1 MKEKVVI
8 LGAGI
13 AGLSVG
19 YFLSRSGLYD
29 VVVLEQSDTVGG
41 LCASFPYK
49 NFTLDFGPH
58 KIYSVLPGIL
68 DDLVALMGDRA
79 LRVEKKNKIFLNGHY
94 LEYPLKLTN
103 LLKVLGPRHFLKILT
118 TFAFQKIHNLVRK
131 KNAQSYEDFMIQ
143 TFGRA
148 TYQLIFEPLAEKV
161 WGAPQSLHADMAR
174 IRVSSLNTFHLI
186 LRLLKL
192 LPESQET
199 SAKYFYY
206 PKKGFG
212 DFAEKLKEEI
222 QATGGKI
229 LTNTFVKKFHHKDN
243 QITGVTVEIGQGTI
257 EFSCDTLIS
266 SIALPQLLNYVLPEK
281 QAADVLSARHLLLV
295 YLLVNKPKVLDE
307 QWVFFPERKFIFSR
321 ISEQKNM
328 SEDTAPKNKTIV
340 CCDFTCEA
348 DSEIWST
355 NDDLLITRC
364 AQQLAEANLINLA
377 DIQKDACFV
386 IRKKN
391 FYPRYDL
398 HYLEKMAHVTSKLK
412 EFTNLLT
419 TGRLGMFN
427 YNNSDHCFDMGKFI
441 AQGLSDKK
449 TCPQIWTELE
459 ERVREYKIVD

>member
-13 AGLSVG
+13 AGLSVA
-19 YFLSRSGLYD
+19 YFLSKSGRYD
-29 VVVLEQSDTVGG
+29 VLVLEQSDTVGG

-68 DDLVALMGDRA
+68 DDLVALMGNRA
-79 LRVEKKNKIFLNGHY
+79 KRVEKKNKIFLNGHY

-103 LLKVLGPRHFLKILT
+103 LLKVLGPKHFLNILSG
-118 TFAFQKIHNLVRK
+118 FAFQKIHNIVGK
-131 KNAQSYEDFMIQ
+131 KEAQSYEDFMIQ
-143 TFGRA
+143 TFGQA

-192 LPESQET
+192 LPESDAT

-206 PKKGFG
+206 PQKGFG

-222 QATGGKI
+222 QAAGGKI
-229 LTNTFVKKFHHKDN
+229 LTSVSVKNLHQKDN
-243 QITGVTVEIGQGTI
+243 TITGINIQTEKATDFF
-257 EFSCDTLIS
+257 ECDTLIS
-266 SIALPQLLNYVLPEK
+266 SIPLTQLLKYALPEK
-281 QAADVLSARHLLLV
+281 QDTDSLLARHLVLV
-295 YLLVNKPKVLDE
+295 YLWVNKPKVLDE
-307 QWVFFPERKFIFSR
+307 QWVFFPERKYIFSR

-328 SEDTAPKNKTIV
+328 SENIGPKDKTIL

-348 DSEIWST
+348 DSQIWSAS
-355 NDDLLITRC
+355 DELLISRC
-364 AQQLAEANLINLA
+364 AEQLADAKIINLV
-377 DIQKDACFV
+377 DLQKDACFV

-398 HYLEKMAHVTSKLK
+398 DYLQKMAQVTSELK
-412 EFTNLLT
+412 KFKNLLT

-441 AQGLSDKK
+441 AQGLSEKK
-449 TCPQIWTELE
+449 SCPEIWSALE
-459 ERVREYKIVD
+459 ERVRDYKIVD

>member
-19 YFLSRSGLYD
+19 YFLSRSGRYE
-29 VVVLEQSDTVGG
+29 VVVLEQSQTVGG

-79 LRVEKKNKIFLNGHY
+79 LRVEKKNKIFINGHY

-103 LLKVLGPRHFLKILT
+103 LLNVLGPKHFLKILT

-143 TFGRA
+143 TFGQA

-229 LTNTFVKKFHHKDN
+229 LTNAFIKEFHHKDN
-243 QITGVTVEIGQGTI
+243 QITGITVEIGKGSAQ
-257 EFSCDTLIS
+257 FSCDTLIS

-281 QAADVLSARHLLLV
+281 QDADVLSARHLLLV
-295 YLLVNKPKVLDE
+295 YLFVNKPKVIDE

-328 SEDTAPKNKTIV
+328 SEDIAPDDKTIV

-364 AQQLAEANLINLA
+364 AQQLAEAKIMNLA

-398 HYLEKMAHVTSKLK
+398 QYLEKMAHVTSKLK
-412 EFTNLLT
+412 KFTNLLT

-449 TCPQIWTELE
+449 TCPQIWAELE

>member
-19 YFLSRSGLYD
+19 YFLSRSNRYE
-29 VVVLEQSDTVGG
+29 VVVLEQAQTIGG

-49 NFTLDFGPH
+49 DFTLDFGPH
-58 KIYSVLPGIL
+58 KMYSVLPGIL
-68 DDLVALMGDRA
+68 DDLVALMGKRA

-94 LEYPLKLTN
+94 LEYPLKLSN
-103 LLKVLGPRHFLKILT
+103 LLKVLGPKHFLKILSG
-118 TFAFQKIHNLVRK
+118 FAFQKIHNIVGK
-131 KNAQSYEDFMIQ
+131 KDAKSYEDFMIQ

-161 WGAPQSLHADMAR
+161 WGAPKSLHADMAR
-174 IRVSSLNTFHLI
+174 IRVSALNTFHLI
-186 LRLLKL
+186 LRLLKI
-192 LPESQET
+192 LPENDAT

-222 QATGGKI
+222 EATGGKI
-229 LTNTFVKKFHHKDN
+229 LTQASIKDFHQKDN
-243 QITGVTVEIGQGTI
+243 KITGLNVQIGKTATD
-257 EFSCDTLIS
+257 FACDTLIS
-266 SIALPQLLNYVLPEK
+266 SIPLTQLLNYVLPQEK
-281 QAADVLSARHLLLV
+281 NTDVLQARHLLLV
-295 YLLVNKPKVLDE
+295 YLLINKPNVIDE

-328 SEDTAPKNKTIV
+328 SEDIAPRDKTIL

-348 DSEIWST
+348 DSEIWSAS
-355 NDDLLITRC
+355 DELLVTRC
-364 AQQLAEANLINLA
+364 AQQLTDAKIIDLKDL
-377 DIQKDACFV
+377 QKDACFV

-398 HYLEKMAHVTSKLK
+398 QYLEKMAHVSQKLK
-412 EFTNLLT
+412 KVSNLIT

-449 TCPQIWTELE
+449 TCPDIWTALE

>member
-19 YFLSRSGLYD
+19 YFLSRSGRYE
-29 VVVLEQSDTVGG
+29 VVVLEQSQTVLG

-79 LRVEKKNKIFLNGHY
+79 LRVEKKNKIFINGHY

-103 LLKVLGPRHFLKILT
+103 LLNVLGPKHFLKILT

-143 TFGRA
+143 TFGQA

-161 WGAPQSLHADMAR
+161 WGAPKSLHADMAR

-212 DFAEKLKEEI
+212 DFA
-222 QATGGKI
+222 
-229 LTNTFVKKFHHKDN
+229 
-243 QITGVTVEIGQGTI
+243 
-257 EFSCDTLIS
+257 
-266 SIALPQLLNYVLPEK
+266 
-281 QAADVLSARHLLLV
+281 
-295 YLLVNKPKVLDE
+295 
-307 QWVFFPERKFIFSR
+307 
-321 ISEQKNM
+321 
-328 SEDTAPKNKTIV
+328 
-340 CCDFTCEA
+340 
-348 DSEIWST
+348 
-355 NDDLLITRC
+355 
-364 AQQLAEANLINLA
+364 
-377 DIQKDACFV
+377 
-386 IRKKN
+386 
-391 FYPRYDL
+391 
-398 HYLEKMAHVTSKLK
+398 
-412 EFTNLLT
+412 
-419 TGRLGMFN
+419 
-427 YNNSDHCFDMGKFI
+427 
-441 AQGLSDKK
+441 
-449 TCPQIWTELE
+449 
-459 ERVREYKIVD
+459 